1 MMIEFHFKSDLILEE
16 KTKYSDWITRILE
29 SESYVAG
36 QIDYIFCTDDYLLEL
51 NKQYLDHDTLTDII
65 TFDYTK
71 GKSISGDI
79 FISTERVKENADA
92 FGVAF
97 ENELLRVMSH
107 GLLHL
112 MGYGDKAVEEKVE
125 MRRKEEEKIK
135 MFHVE
140 Q

>member
-1 MMIEFHFKSDLILEE
+1 MIEFHFKSDFILAD
-16 KTKYSDWITRILE
+16 KTKYSDWITRIFE
-29 SESYVAG
+29 SESFVAG

-51 NKQYLDHDTLTDII
+51 NKQYLNHDTLTDII

-71 GKSISGDI
+71 GKTISGDI
-79 FISTERVKENADA
+79 FISTDRVKENADA

-97 ENELLRVMSH
+97 ENELHRVMSH

-112 MGYGDKAVEEKVE
+112 MGYGDKTVEEKAE